1 MEIEDV
7 ISTRLDNDPIR
18 HPPPTSE
25 DLGFL
30 CLRAIV
36 WDPSFSAKV
45 RRQAAVLGKIL
56 DPQMHQ
62 GGEGCG
68 ADSVGVSAAGLDMA
82 QGEKV
87 RRLEAV

>member
-1 MEIEDV
+1 ML
-7 ISTRLDNDPIR
+7 STRLADDASR
-18 HPPPTSE
+18 HPAPTSE

-45 RRQAAVLGKIL
+45 RRQAAVLGKML

-62 GGEGCG
+62 
-68 ADSVGVSAAGLDMA
+68 LD
-82 QGEKV
+82 E
-87 RRLEAV
+87 RRSLEALA